1 MPPAARIST
10 QLRRAPTRYEPLA
23 PIATGGMAEVWKARA
38 HFEDGGTH
46 LVAIKRVL
54 PSMDQPLFQAM
65 FEDEA
70 RLGMLL
76 NHPNIV
82 RVYDA
87 RNISGTFLMIMEL
100 VDGDSLKGLLE
111 QAHARQA
118 CMPVGAALYIA
129 RELACALD
137 YAHNA
142 HDPEGRPLGI
152 VHRDV
157 SPHNVLL
164 GRDGAVKLT
173 DFGLADAAV
182 HETARSED
190 LVGGKL
196 GYLAPEI
203 VRQQRHDHRIDIFAV
218 GIVLWEMLAG
228 RRLFHR
234 STDLETVRAVAA
246 CEIPPIR
253 SLNRGVPEPVEGL
266 LRSVLEPDPGRRIGS
281 AKHLAERLD
290 LLLRQID
297 REVSHRDVALLVGL
311 HLAQKRP
318 PSRGLDGAF
327 VDLLAEELDRF
338 VVQASEGASPL
349 DPTDFTSLGV
359 THRRR
364 TKA

>member
-1 MPPAARIST
+1 
-10 QLRRAPTRYEPLA
+10 
-23 PIATGGMAEVWKARA
+23 MAEVWKARA

-54 PSMDQPLFQAM
+54 PTMGQPLFQAM

-87 RNISGTFLMIMEL
+87 RDISGTFLMIMEL

-111 QAHARQA
+111 QAHARSA
-118 CMPVGAALYIA
+118 CMPVGAALYLA
-129 RELACALD
+129 RELATALD
-137 YAHNA
+137 YVHTARDGAGN
-142 HDPEGRPLGI
+142 PLGI

-173 DFGLADAAV
+173 DFGLADATV

-203 VRQQRHDHRIDIFAV
+203 IRRERADHRVDIFAV

-228 RRLFHR
+228 RRLFQR
-234 STDLETVRAVAA
+234 ASDIETVKAVAA
-246 CEIPPIR
+246 CEVPSLR
-253 SLNRGVPEPVEGL
+253 SLNRSVSEPLDRL
-266 LRSVLEPDPGRRIGS
+266 LRQVLEPDPNKRIGS
-281 AKHLAERLD
+281 ARHLAERLD
-290 LLLRQID
+290 LLLRQTD

-318 PSRGLDGAF
+318 RAAGLDGAF
-327 VDLLAEELDRF
+327 ADLLAEELERF
-338 VVQASEGASPL
+338 VVQANEGASPL
-349 DPTDFTSLGV
+349 DPTEFTALGA
-359 THRRR
+359 TGRRPPQL
-364 TKA
+364 